1 MRKLEVAILPT
12 SLRTW
17 LDATA
22 HNLDITSDNA
32 AALLPKLAGAGL
44 FRLGVPAP
52 LGGHGGH
59 VSDAIAGVAA
69 VSERSL
75 AAGFVFWGHRTFIE
89 YLLQLSPMETLS
101 ASRPLPDLSGG
112 KSRRRRARPF
122 KRDEVLSS
130 GIVQGL
136 QIKATKTDGS
146 LRVDGQLPWVTNLRV
161 SGFDV
166 AAAIQADGNNPVFVA
181 SLSSE
186 DIGLERSGD
195 LDLMAMRATS
205 TAAVKIDSVRI
216 GVDRI
221 LHHNTSEWL
230 PKVRPAFLG
239 LQCAMAIG
247 LARRSIAEATSRL
260 KEGRDIL
267 REPSEALTNALV
279 RTEAQLH
286 EGLRDKSFERSPEK
300 LFELSCGQEKAPPNL
315 AARRGC
321 GGSMCRRLRG
331 RRSAASAQAR
341 PVRVAAARVTLALS
355 RCPMTG
361 SMAER
366 RFSSR
371 LMTPWTLRF

>member
-89 YLLQLSPMETLS
+89 YLLQSPNETL
-101 ASRPLPDLSGG
+101 RDRLLPDLLAG
-112 KSRRRRARPF
+112 SRAGATG
-122 KRDEVLSS
+122 LSNAMKFLS
-130 GIVQGL
+130 GIEGL

-166 AAAIQADGNNPVFVA
+166 AAAIQADGNNPAFVA

-221 LHHNTSEWL
+221 LHHNASEWL

-279 RTEAQLH
+279 KTEAQLH

-300 LFELSCGQEKAPPNL
+300 LFELRIGF
-315 AARRGC
+315 AAIAAEAVQLELSAV
-321 GGSMCRRLRG
+321 GGRAYLTQPGEGFQRRLREVAFIPIITP
-331 RRSAASAQAR
+331 SLVQLKTALDAR
-341 PVRVAAARVTLALS
+341 QHPQLISDIA
-355 RCPMTG
+355 
-361 SMAER
+361 
-366 RFSSR
+366 
-371 LMTPWTLRF
+371 

>member
-1 MRKLEVAILPT
+1 MRKFEVAILPT

-22 HNLDITSDNA
+22 HNLDSTSDNA

-44 FRLGVPAP
+44 FRLGVPP
-52 LGGHGGH
+52 LLGGHGGH
-59 VSDAIAGVAA
+59 VNDAIAGVAA

-89 YLLQLSPMETLS
+89 YLLQSPNEAL
-101 ASRPLPDLSGG
+101 RDRLLPDLLAG
-112 KSRRRRARPF
+112 SRAGATGPSNATKF
-122 KRDEVLSS
+122 LS
-130 GIVQGL
+130 GIEGL

-146 LRVDGQLPWVTNLRV
+146 LRVDGQLPWVTNLRM

-166 AAAIQADGNNPVFVA
+166 AAAIQADGDNPAFVA

-205 TAAVKIDSVRI
+205 TAAVKIDNVRI

-221 LHHNTSEWL
+221 LHHNASEWL

-247 LARRSIAEATSRL
+247 LARRSIAETTSRL
-260 KEGRDIL
+260 KKGRDIL
-267 REPSEALTNALV
+267 REPSDALTNALEKA
-279 RTEAQLH
+279 EAQLQ
-286 EGLRDKSFERSPEK
+286 EGLRGKSFEQSPEK
-300 LFELSCGQEKAPPNL
+300 LFELRIGFAAIAAKAVQL
-315 AARRGC
+315 ELSAV
-321 GGSMCRRLRG
+321 GGSAYLTQPGEGFQRRLREVAFIPIITP
-331 RRSAASAQAR
+331 SLVQLKTALDAR
-341 PVRVAAARVTLALS
+341 QQPHLISEIA
-355 RCPMTG
+355 
-361 SMAER
+361 
-366 RFSSR
+366 
-371 LMTPWTLRF
+371 